1 MKTLVVEGNRVEI
14 NANEIFEEEHNSDE
28 QFEEIPE
35 ELKKQES
42 TEEWL
47 TQDIEDD
54 QEELEVEK
62 IESEGQKEEV
72 VSDQLQEIE
81 DKPIKSI
88 NEPSILLPPCIK
100 KGPSTKGNFQKLLSN
115 VLNDILKLIYL
126 FLTILWL

>member
-1 MKTLVVEGNRVEI
+1 M
-14 NANEIFEEEHNSDE
+14 
-28 QFEEIPE
+28 
-35 ELKKQES
+35 
-42 TEEWL
+42 

-72 VSDQLQEIE
+72 VNDQLQEIE
-81 DKPIKSI
+81 DKPIENIK
-88 NEPSILLPPCIK
+88 EPNILLPPCIK

-126 FLTILWL
+126 FLTIL